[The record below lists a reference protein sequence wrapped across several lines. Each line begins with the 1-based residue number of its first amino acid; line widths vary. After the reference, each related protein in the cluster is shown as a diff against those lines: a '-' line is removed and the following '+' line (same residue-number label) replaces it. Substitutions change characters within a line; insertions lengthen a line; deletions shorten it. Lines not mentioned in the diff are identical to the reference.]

1 MAHGKFP
8 AWRTRSAHTWLE
20 FRRVGNYIKV
30 SAINPVTN
38 TEVSIVGAASATQ
51 AELERIAVNKLK
63 YVLAKN
69 ERDNGL

>member
-8 AWRTRSAHTWLE
+8 AWRARSANTRLE